1 MIAISADP
9 IDVARVVES
18 VHDPSAGAVN
28 IFIGTTRGV
37 SEGRRILRL
46 EYEAYEPM
54 AVSCLNRIAQDA
66 AAQWRVTRISV
77 VHRTG
82 VVPVG
87 EASVVI
93 AVSAPHRS
101 DAFAACRSIIERVKT
116 EVPIWKKEYYEGGA
130 IWVELSGTG
139 HPPGPP

>member
-1 MIAISADP
+1 MIAISANP
-9 IDVARVVES
+9 IDVAGVVAS
-18 VHDPSAGAVN
+18 VHDPSAGAVDV
-28 IFIGTTRGV
+28 FIGTTRGI

-54 AVSCLNRIAQDA
+54 AIACLNRIAQEV
-66 AAQWRVTRISV
+66 AAQWHVTKLSV

-116 EVPIWKKEYYEGGA
+116 EVPIWKKEFYEGGA
-130 IWVELSGTG
+130 VWVELSGTG
-139 HPPGPP
+139 HPPDQT

>member
-82 VVPVG
+82 IVPVG

-101 DAFAACRSIIERVKT
+101 DAFAACRFIIERVKT